1 MCGVFGAVSRQCV
14 VHLLLRGLR
23 ALEYRGYDSCGLAVL
38 DDEIA
43 VQRSQ
48 EGVDKLEGVVSASG
62 RLHGNVGIAHTRW
75 ATHGALGVENAHPI
89 VVGRVAVVH
98 NGIVENYP
106 AVRER
111 LETRGRRF
119 HTDTDTEVI
128 PHLVDSLLRDGFT
141 PRQAV
146 RKALE
151 EIEGNFAIA
160 FMFSGWEN
168 LLIAS
173 CKMLPLICCHG
184 ENANLVSS
192 DECALGKHPQRI
204 FYLQDN
210 HIAEISLDDIKV
222 YDRNDRVFHYNKI
235 HRDTSGLSAG
245 KGSYDHFMMK
255 EIHEQPEV
263 IRSTIGQFVGPTSG
277 KVEFACDKNMFK
289 NIPYLTIVGSGSSYI
304 AGFIAKHWIESIA
317 NTRVLLN
324 IASEF
329 RYHHPQISDGDLFL
343 FVSQSGETADTLEA
357 MRHTRTRGGRVIS
370 LTNVP
375 RNSME
380 RISDIA
386 LKTLAGPEI
395 GVASTKTFSSQLAVF
410 ACFALW
416 LSSIKHLAG
425 EHYLQLLE
433 MLQSVAGHT
442 EEALKISVDSV
453 ADLILHY
460 NQVIIMGRGT
470 GYGVALEMALKIR
483 ELSYIHTMG
492 IASGELKHGSIT
504 LVDESLPV
512 IAIAPYNEVFTKNL
526 VSIQEVAAR
535 KGIVVALTDR
545 RGAPKLRHLC
555 KIVVELPETN
565 VFSMPIAYTVTAQL
579 LAYKIAV
586 KKGLDADRP
595 RNLAKSV
602 TVE

>member
-1 MCGVFGAVSRQCV
+1 MCGLFGAVSRQRV
-14 VHLLLRGLR
+14 VHLLLGGLR
-23 ALEYRGYDSCGLAVL
+23 ELEYRGYDSCGIAVL
-38 DDEIA
+38 DGGIA
-43 VQRSQ
+43 VRRSQ
-48 EGVDKLEGVVSASG
+48 ERVDKLEGVVYSG
-62 RLHGNVGIAHTRW
+62 GGLQGNVGIAHTRW

-89 VVGRVAVVH
+89 VVGGVAVVH
-98 NGIVENYP
+98 NGIVENYL
-106 AVRER
+106 AVREH
-111 LETRGRRF
+111 LEMRGRQF
-119 HTDTDTEVI
+119 HTDTDTEVM
-128 PHLVDSLLRDGFT
+128 PHLVDSLLKEGFT

-151 EIEGNFAIA
+151 EIEGNFAA
-160 FMFSGWEN
+160 VFMFSGWKN

-173 CKMLPLICCHG
+173 CKMLPIICCRG

-192 DECALGKHPQRI
+192 DERALGKHSQGI

-210 HIAEISLDDIKV
+210 HIAEISPNDIKV
-222 YDRNDRVFHYNKI
+222 YDQDDRVSHYNKI
-235 HRDTSGLSAG
+235 HTDTSSLSAE
-245 KGSYDHFMMK
+245 KGPYDHFMMK

-263 IRSTIGQFVGPTSG
+263 IRSTVGQFVSPTSG
-277 KVEFACDKNMFK
+277 KVEFACDKDMFR

-304 AGFIAKHWIESIA
+304 AGFIAKHWIESIT
-317 NTRVLLN
+317 NMRVLLN

-329 RYHHPQISDGDLFL
+329 RYHHQQISDSDLFL

-357 MRHTRTRGGRVIS
+357 MRHTRTHGGRVIS

-386 LKTLAGPEI
+386 LKTPAGPEM

-410 ACFALW
+410 ACFSMW
-416 LSSIKHLAG
+416 LSSIKRPI
-425 EHYLQLLE
+425 EEYYTQLLE

-460 NQVIIMGRGT
+460 DRVVIMGRGT
-470 GYGVALEMALKIR
+470 GYGVALETALKIR
-483 ELSYIHTMG
+483 ELSYIHTIG
-492 IASGELKHGSIT
+492 IASGELKHGSIA

-535 KGIVVALTDR
+535 KGIIVALTDR

-565 VFSMPIAYTVTAQL
+565 VFSLPIVYTVTAQL
-579 LAYKIAV
+579 LAYRIAI